1 MLMALHPEVQEK
13 CQKELDQVLGP
24 RNPTIDDMSKLVYI
38 MATLMEIQ
46 RFSKVAPGSLPH
58 VTTQDT
64 VVQGYKFKTG
74 TTFMCNLTKFLDD
87 PKVFPEPDKF
97 IVDRFLDETGQKL
110 RKYDQFAP
118 FGIGKRICMGESL
131 AKNEM
136 FIFFVRV
143 IQRLKVGV
151 ATPTYPKPDPNS
163 YTAGITRIPNAFYVT
178 VNARS
183 SS

>member
-13 CQKELDQVLGP
+13 CQNELDEVLGS

-46 RFSKVAPGSLPH
+46 RFSKVAPGSVPH

-64 VVQGYKFKTG
+64 VVQGYKFKKG
-74 TTFMCNLTKFLDD
+74 TTFISNLTKFLDD
-87 PKVFPEPDKF
+87 PKVFPQPEKF

-110 RKYDQFAP
+110 RKYDQFVP

-163 YTAGITRIPNAFYVT
+163 FTAATTSIPNAFYVT
-178 VNARS
+178 VNARP
-183 SS
+183 